1 MRVFEPALKYLPSGE
16 WSVFG
21 PTSFR
26 RYLLENGFDN
36 RRIDTAAYISID
48 SLDDLPPELREAGA
62 MVLRLGRAT
71 DGPGTQFAVIGT
83 PGRVED
89 FFLVDEEIYTQKDPE
104 IYHPQS
110 DPRDLLPYYLL
121 PRLTE
126 RCMVN
131 LAFASGLMGY
141 ALGLDKPWPTAAPAM
156 GAGTFSFEVVPYPGA
171 QTLQHSTGQV
181 EIDALFVGRRSGKE
195 TVFIVE
201 SKMGPAGSLA
211 KHKLVYAAKA
221 VAPRLGTTPLAPIY
235 LRCEHRGPT
244 VQYDVVECSG
254 WNRELTQMAAVKHRR
269 LLLDLGTNGLTFL
282 T

>member
-89 FFLVDEEIYTQKDPE
+89 FFLVDEEIYTQKDLE

-195 TVFIVE
+195 TVFVVE

-211 KHKLVYAAKA
+211 KHKLVYAARA
-221 VAPRLGTTPLAPIY
+221 VAPRLGKTPLIPVY
-235 LRCEHRGPT
+235 MRCEARGSA
-244 VQYDVVECSG
+244 VQYDVVECAG
-254 WNRELTQMAAVKHRR
+254 WERELTGLEPVHHRR
-269 LLLDLGTNGLTFL
+269 LMLHLGTVV
-282 T
+282 